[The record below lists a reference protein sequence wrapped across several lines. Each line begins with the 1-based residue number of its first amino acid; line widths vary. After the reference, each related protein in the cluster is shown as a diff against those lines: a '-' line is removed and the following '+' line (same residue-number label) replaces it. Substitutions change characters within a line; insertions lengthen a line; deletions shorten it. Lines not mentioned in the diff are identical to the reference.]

1 MYKGK
6 ILISNFTLL
15 NDNQFNKSVILL
27 VKDDSES
34 TIGFILNKK
43 TDYLLCDLNES
54 CNGLDLPVYEGGPV
68 FMDSLHFIHKK
79 NNLINDS
86 LKVSDDLYWG
96 INFDNVIDLLKQNKL
111 KKNEV
116 KFFIGYSG
124 WGKNQLAD
132 EINENSWLISSK
144 FLTRNIFNTSTTFWK
159 NKINE
164 FGEFYKIW
172 SNSPDNPS
180 LN

>member
-27 VKDDSES
+27 VKDNSES

-79 NNLINDS
+79 IEIVNLEIS
-86 LKVSDDLYWG
+86 KVK
-96 INFDNVIDLLKQNKL
+96 NV
-111 KKNEV
+111 V
-116 KFFIGYSG
+116 
-124 WGKNQLAD
+124 W
-132 EINENSWLISSK
+132 
-144 FLTRNIFNTSTTFWK
+144 R
-159 NKINE
+159 
-164 FGEFYKIW
+164 
-172 SNSPDNPS
+172 
-180 LN
+180 